1 LKIQAPTNCPS
12 CSSTLEWRNDL
23 LYCENLA
30 CEGKS
35 SQKLEH
41 FAKTLKIKG
50 LGPATIDKLQLES
63 IFDIYEMNLDLLTE
77 LLSSEKLAGKLFL
90 EIEGSKSASLQEVLP
105 AFSIPLIG
113 KSATAKLCSV
123 LRHLDELTVDIC
135 EHAGLGPKATQ
146 NLMIWFREEY
156 TPYYKSLPFS
166 FASAVSEVV
175 APSNTSM
182 GIVCITGKLSSVK
195 TKAEAERLLVDAGY
209 TTKSSL
215 TKDVT
220 ILLNES
226 GLESAKT
233 KKARDAG
240 ISIETNLN
248 NLIGVN

>member
-1 LKIQAPTNCPS
+1 MKIQAPTNCPS

-23 LYCENLA
+23 LYCENIT

-35 SQKLEH
+35 SQKLEY

-77 LLSSEKLAGKLFL
+77 LLGSEKMAGKLFL

-113 KSATAKLCSV
+113 KSVTSKLCPV
-123 LRHLDELTVDIC
+123 LWNLDELTVDIC
-135 EHAGLGPKATQ
+135 EQAGLGPKATQ

-156 TPYYKSLPFS
+156 LPYYKSLPFS
-166 FASAVSEVV
+166 FKSAISVASPV
-175 APSNTSM
+175 NTSM
-182 GIVCITGKLSSVK
+182 GIVCISGKLTSVK

-209 TTKSSL
+209 TIKTSL

-233 KKARDAG
+233 KKARDVG
-240 ISIETNLN
+240 ISIITNLN
-248 NLIGVN
+248 NLIGA

>member
-1 LKIQAPTNCPS
+1 MKIQAPTHCPS

-23 LYCENLA
+23 LYCENTA
-30 CEGKS
+30 CEGKGV
-35 SQKLEH
+35 QKLEH

-63 IFDIYEMNLDLLTE
+63 IFDIYDMSLDLLTE

-113 KSATAKLCSV
+113 KSATGKLCSV
-123 LRHLDELTVDIC
+123 LSNLDDLTVEIC
-135 EHAGLGPKATQ
+135 EQAGLGPKATQ

-156 TPYYKSLPFS
+156 LPYYKSLPFS
-166 FASAVSEVV
+166 FTSATMVDR
-175 APSNTSM
+175 PSNTSM
-182 GIVCITGKLSSVK
+182 GIVCITGKLTSVK

-240 ISIETNLN
+240 ISIITNLN
-248 NLIGVN
+248 NLIGVK

>member
-1 LKIQAPTNCPS
+1 MKIQAPTHCPS

-23 LYCENLA
+23 LYCENIA

-63 IFDIYEMNLDLLTE
+63 IFDIYEMDLDLLTE

-113 KSATAKLCSV
+113 KSATEKLCTI
-123 LRHLDELTVDIC
+123 LRNLDELTVEKC
-135 EHAGLGPKATQ
+135 EQAGLGPKATQ
-146 NLMIWFREEY
+146 NLMVWFRDEY
-156 TPYYKSLPFS
+156 IPYYKSLPFS
-166 FASAVSEVV
+166 FASTASEVT
-175 APSNTSM
+175 PSNTSM

-195 TKAEAERLLVDAGY
+195 TKAEAERLLVEAGY

-240 ISIETNLN
+240 ISIVTNLN

>member
-1 LKIQAPTNCPS
+1 MKIQAPTNCPS

-23 LYCENLA
+23 LYCENTA
-30 CEGKS
+30 CEGKG

-63 IFDIYEMNLDLLTE
+63 IFDIYEMNLELLTE

-113 KSATAKLCSV
+113 KSATEKLCIV
-123 LRHLDELTVDIC
+123 LQDLNELTVDLC
-135 EHAGLGPKATQ
+135 EEAGLGPKATQ
-146 NLMIWFREEY
+146 NLMVWFREEY
-156 TPYYKSLPFS
+156 LPYYQSLPFS
-166 FASAVSEVV
+166 FKSTTQDTV
-175 APSNTSM
+175 PSNTSM
-182 GIVCITGKLSSVK
+182 GIVCITGRLSSVK
-195 TKAEAERLLVDAGY
+195 SKAEAEKLLVDAGY
-209 TTKSSL
+209 SIKSSL

-226 GLESAKT
+226 GQESAKT

-248 NLIGVN
+248 NLIGV

>member
-1 LKIQAPTNCPS
+1 MKIQAPTNCPS

-23 LYCENLA
+23 LYCENTT

-63 IFDIYEMNLDLLTE
+63 IFDIYEMDLDLLTE

-113 KSATAKLCSV
+113 KSATAKLCPII
-123 LRHLDELTVDIC
+123 RNLDELTVEIC
-135 EHAGLGPKATQ
+135 EQAGLGPKATQ
-146 NLMIWFREEY
+146 NLMVWFRDEY
-156 TPYYKSLPFS
+156 LPYYKSLPFS
-166 FASAVSEVV
+166 FASTASEVT
-175 APSNTSM
+175 PSNASM

-195 TKAEAERLLVDAGY
+195 TKAEAERLLVEAGY

>member
-1 LKIQAPTNCPS
+1 MKIQAPTHCPS

-23 LYCENLA
+23 LYCENTA

-63 IFDIYEMNLDLLTE
+63 IFDIYEMDLDLLTE

-90 EIEGSKSASLQEVLP
+90 EIEGSKSSSLQEVLP

-113 KSATAKLCSV
+113 KSATEKLCTI
-123 LRHLDELTVDIC
+123 LRNLDELTVEKC
-135 EHAGLGPKATQ
+135 EQAGLGPKATQ
-146 NLMIWFREEY
+146 NLMVWFRDEY
-156 TPYYKSLPFS
+156 IPYYKSLPFS
-166 FASAVSEVV
+166 FASTASEVT
-175 APSNTSM
+175 PSNTSM

-195 TKAEAERLLVDAGY
+195 TKAEAERLLVEAGY

>member
-23 LYCENLA
+23 LYCENTA
-30 CEGKS
+30 CEGKG

-63 IFDIYEMNLDLLTE
+63 IFDIYEMDLDLLTE

-113 KSATAKLCSV
+113 KSATAKLCRV

-146 NLMIWFREEY
+146 NLMIWLREEY
-156 TPYYKSLPFS
+156 FPYYKSLPFS
-166 FASAVSEVV
+166 FASTASEVT
-175 APSNTSM
+175 PSNTSM

-195 TKAEAERLLVDAGY
+195 TKAEAERLLVEAGY

>member
-1 LKIQAPTNCPS
+1 MKIQAPTHCPS

-23 LYCENLA
+23 LYCENTT

-63 IFDIYEMNLDLLTE
+63 IFDIYEMDLDLLTE

-113 KSATAKLCSV
+113 KSATAKLCPIISN
-123 LRHLDELTVDIC
+123 LDELTVEKC
-135 EHAGLGPKATQ
+135 EQAGLGPKATQ
-146 NLMIWFREEY
+146 NLMVWFRDEY
-156 TPYYKSLPFS
+156 LPYYKSLPFS
-166 FASAVSEVV
+166 FASTASEVT
-175 APSNTSM
+175 PSNTSM

-195 TKAEAERLLVDAGY
+195 TKAEAERLLVEAGY

-240 ISIETNLN
+240 ISIVTNLN

>member
-1 LKIQAPTNCPS
+1 MKIQAPTHCPS

-23 LYCENLA
+23 LYCENTA

-113 KSATAKLCSV
+113 KSATEKLCAV
-123 LRHLDELTVDIC
+123 LRNLDELTVEKC
-135 EHAGLGPKATQ
+135 EQAGLGPKATV
-146 NLMIWFREEY
+146 NLMVWFRDDY
-156 TPYYKSLPFS
+156 LPYYKSLPFS
-166 FASAVSEVV
+166 FASTASEVT
-175 APSNTSM
+175 PSNTSM

-195 TKAEAERLLVDAGY
+195 TKAEAERLLVEAGY

-240 ISIETNLN
+240 ISIVTNLN

>member
-1 LKIQAPTNCPS
+1 
-12 CSSTLEWRNDL
+12 L
-23 LYCENLA
+23 LYCENTA

-63 IFDIYEMNLDLLTE
+63 IFDIYEMDLDLLTE

-113 KSATAKLCSV
+113 KSATAKLCRV

-146 NLMIWFREEY
+146 NLMIWLREEY
-156 TPYYKSLPFS
+156 FPYYKSLPFS
-166 FASAVSEVV
+166 FASTASEVT
-175 APSNTSM
+175 PSNTSM

-195 TKAEAERLLVDAGY
+195 TKADAERLLVEAGY

>member
-1 LKIQAPTNCPS
+1 LKIQAPTHCPS

-23 LYCENLA
+23 LYCENTT

-77 LLSSEKLAGKLFL
+77 LLGSEKLAGKLFL

-113 KSATAKLCSV
+113 KSATAKLCSII
-123 LRHLDELTVDIC
+123 RNLDELTVDIC

-146 NLMIWFREEY
+146 NLMIWFSEEY
-156 TPYYKSLPFS
+156 LPYYKSLPFS
-166 FASAVSEVV
+166 FTSATSV
-175 APSNTSM
+175 ARPSYTSM
-182 GIVCITGKLSSVK
+182 GIVCITGKLTSVK

-209 TTKSSL
+209 VIKSSL

-240 ISIETNLN
+240 ISIITNLN
-248 NLIGVN
+248 NLIGVK